1 MDNLVYLGDS
11 MATIL
16 IKNIP
21 EDLLRE
27 LRRLKVEMGCR
38 TWAELLAKLVRS
50 ERVILLMEDDFK
62 RMREGVQGFLSL
74 RSVVSERWRGQPT
87 VLEEVRG
94 SRRHE
99 GDQPH
104 SDIGL

>member
-1 MDNLVYLGDS
+1 
-11 MATIL
+11 MATLL

-50 ERVILLMEDDFK
+50 ERMILLTGQDFE
-62 RMREGVQGFLSL
+62 RMREGVKGFLNL
-74 RSVVSERWRGQPT
+74 RRVVSEQWEGQPA
-87 VLEEVRG
+87 VLDEVRRA
-94 SRRHE
+94 RRHE
-99 GDQPH
+99 EY
-104 SDIGL
+104 